1 MKDEEV
7 IFSLTKFGEVK
18 GHGYGIRAEAD
29 DRYFRGIA
37 QAIAEWATQDGIFYA
52 ALIEALDEIKKG
64 R

>member
-1 MKDEEV
+1 MDEEV

-37 QAIAEWATQDGIFYA
+37 QAIAEWATQDGIF
-52 ALIEALDEIKKG
+52 
-64 R
+64 